1 MLKHVVMWRFIEGA
15 EGKSRLEHAQ
25 WMKEHLEALVVV
37 VPEVRSMEV
46 GINVNPQVES
56 EAVYDAVLISLFDDA
71 EALGRYKVNPV
82 HQAISGYCKRVRQ
95 ARTVVDYEV

>member
-1 MLKHVVMWRFIEGA
+1 MWRSIEGA
-15 EGKSRLEHAQ
+15 EGKSRLKHAQ
-25 WMKEHLEALVVV
+25 WMKEHLEALVGV

-56 EAVYDAVLISLFDDA
+56 DAVYDAVLISLFDDA
-71 EALGRYKVNPV
+71 EALGRYKVNPA